1 MLVFNVTFRC
11 KAGMRALF
19 LEKLKAEGV
28 DAASRAEAGN
38 LQYDYFLADG
48 NDTDLLLIEKYRD
61 DDAVLAHTRQ
71 PHVARMVALKEEYVD
86 ELILERYEKTEEYN
100 CSGAPSSERRS
111 FLYKKNQF
119 SSASSFSMAAARFL
133 P

>member
-11 KAGMRALF
+11 RAGMRETF

-48 NDTDLLLIEKYRD
+48 NDTDLLLIEKYKD
-61 DDAVLAHTRQ
+61 DAAVLAHTRQ
-71 PHVARMVALKEEYVD
+71 SHVARMVALKEEYVD
-86 ELILERYEKTEEYN
+86 ELILERYEAE
-100 CSGAPSSERRS
+100 G
-111 FLYKKNQF
+111 
-119 SSASSFSMAAARFL
+119 
-133 P
+133 